1 MKVTAI
7 LKGTKDNLG
16 RLPVVIRINDGYH
29 RSFTI
34 TQIKVLP
41 IQFKG
46 GWVVDHPRAKVFNE
60 DLKRKIT
67 ETEAKYYSGEIGKY
81 PDADF
86 RTYWEKCM
94 KQWEGEKAPSTISQF
109 KTEGEK
115 FLAWSGEIK
124 LSKITLEKLN
134 EYKGYLFGEDYNGN
148 TVAKSFKNLMT
159 LIRKAKSEKIIE
171 YNPFDL
177 FERPKR
183 RNPKRD
189 YLSKDQVQKIEDFTT
204 DMAYPETLRNLATWF
219 VIGCYTG
226 FRHSDMMQFNK
237 RDHIKDGRLVLET
250 VKTKD
255 IVGMPVKGKLQDLFE
270 RVKWSGLKLS
280 NQKSNEYIKD
290 VAKAAE
296 VDQHITMHLARH
308 TFAVR
313 CADAGISPEVTAK
326 LMGIKSLKT
335 IAIYYKITNK
345 RIDSEL
351 EKIFD

>member
-7 LKGTKDNLG
+7 LKGVKDNLG
-16 RLPVVIRINDGYH
+16 RLPIVIRINDGYH
-29 RSFTI
+29 RSFSI

-41 IQFKG
+41 TQFKS

-67 ETEAKYYSGEIGKY
+67 ETEAKYYSGEVGKY

-86 RTYWEKCM
+86 RTYFEKCL
-94 KQWEGEKAPSTISQF
+94 KQWTSQKSPATISQF
-109 KTEGEK
+109 RTECEK
-115 FLAWSGEIK
+115 FLNWSGEIK

-134 EYKGYLFGEDYNGN
+134 EYKGYLFSKDYNPN
-148 TVAKSFKNLMT
+148 TIHKSFKNLKT
-159 LIRKAKSEKIIE
+159 IIGKAKAEKIIE

-177 FERPKR
+177 FEGPKAH
-183 RNPKRD
+183 NPLRD
-189 YLSKDQVQKIEDFTT
+189 YLSKAEVQSIEDFTE
-204 DMAYPETLRNLATWF
+204 DLKYPETLRNLAAWF

-226 FRHSDMMQFNK
+226 FRHSDMVQFNK
-237 RDHIKDGRLVLET
+237 GHIKNGRIVLET
-250 VKTKD
+250 IKTKD
-255 IVGMPVKGKLQDLFE
+255 VVGMAVNPKLKSLFE
-270 RVKWSGLKLS
+270 KVGWKGLDLS
-280 NQKSNEYIKD
+280 NQKSNEYIKQ
-290 VAKAAE
+290 VQAACE
-296 VDQHITMHLARH
+296 IKQVLTMHVARH

-326 LMGIKSLKT
+326 LMGIKSLRT

-345 RIDSEL
+345 RIDDEL